1 MSFVGRKFSAPP
13 PTAYPA
19 RLLAPAGRSAEL
31 VILGPGRE
39 RPDDLEDV
47 SASARQKG
55 CASAQ
60 LDPREGCRT
69 ARPATGFSQPRG
81 TLGNKTTTTT
91 SDNNDK
97 RQTTGPSLGPT
108 REDPRED
115 IEEKGSEEKERVPP
129 SHEPTS
135 EEPVQQSRWFAKG
148 RNLSGQDLLSLFEGV
163 EGASYELARPCIE
176 QPPGPAPQQA
186 ALLVDDGMDGSH
198 RATIGPH
205 RT

>member
-1 MSFVGRKFSAPP
+1 VADDPVSFVRRKFSAPP

-81 TLGNKTTTTT
+81 TLVNKTTTTT

-135 EEPVQQSRWFAKG
+135 EEPVQLER
-148 RNLSGQDLLSLFEGV
+148 RGV
-163 EGASYELARPCIE
+163 E
-176 QPPGPAPQQA
+176 
-186 ALLVDDGMDGSH
+186 ALIYG
-198 RATIGPH
+198 
-205 RT
+205 RTHF